1 MLTENQCQLIEQE
14 LTGGVEPRKVG
25 AYLCLHMGLML
36 SEVCALRWGEIDLTE
51 GAVEIRAVPGKSGT

>member
-1 MLTENQCQLIEQE
+1 MLTESQCQLIEQE

-51 GAVEIRAVPGKSGT
+51 GAVEIR